1 MHLNID
7 GKSLTASK
15 SALNDYK
22 TAIEQLPD
30 SETLKHDCLERAQQ
44 CRKDAEAEVAEHQQ
58 ELARQQEVFAEMER
72 EIPQVQTSIGNC
84 NEEIQHLRNRL
95 SDAED
100 DDQRSSLYEQ
110 IHAAENR
117 RRNLEEELERCEEK
131 KKVAQERM
139 DAETILI
146 KKYQE
151 KCEELTT
158 LYQNLESS
166 LSQYS
171 ENMVQ
176 YRSTVTAKATD
187 MMGALDQI
195 SSIQQS
201 YENFSLSGGG
211 GIGSGTGGFSGGAAM
226 LGSGGGS
233 MGGSSSYASHAAV
246 GQGGSSV
253 GAGIATGNRSG
264 GTSTKEAV
272 HSSSVSGESS
282 NTESDFHPVSATHH
296 VGENGTMK
304 ITMNTSGANV
314 DASVFGDYKT
324 NNGGNI
330 SISRGEN
337 GVEITVDQHSY
348 DLLQLADKE
357 PILYQTTSK
366 IDGKNVTSY
375 KVIFQQPDT
384 IMTYYNA
391 NRMSNNVNT
400 TDAKQASSLSPIG
413 TDGKPINTHHIT
425 REGFMTFYVDLEET
439 YHQEHTKELHSEIED
454 YESFRN
460 EPTLKKSFENF
471 KSQYYNFVL
480 MQYLETLTGS
490 EYKKS
495 KKYHRL

>member
-1 MHLNID
+1 MNID

-30 SETLKHDCLERAQQ
+30 SEALKHDCLERAQQ

-211 GIGSGTGGFSGGAAM
+211 IGSGAGGFSSGAAM

-233 MGGSSSYASHAAV
+233 MGGSSYAAV

-272 HSSSVSGESS
+272 HSSSVSGESF
-282 NTESDFHPVSATHH
+282 NTESDFHPISATHR

-391 NRMSNNVNT
+391 NRMSNNSNT

>member
-1 MHLNID
+1 MNID
-7 GKSLTASK
+7 GKSLMASK

-30 SETLKHDCLERAQQ
+30 SEALKHDCLERAQQ

-211 GIGSGTGGFSGGAAM
+211 IGSGAGGFSSGAAM

-233 MGGSSSYASHAAV
+233 MGGSSYAAV

-272 HSSSVSGESS
+272 HSSSVSGESF
-282 NTESDFHPVSATHH
+282 NTESDFHPISATHH

-304 ITMNTSGANV
+304 ITMNTSGANM

>member
-30 SETLKHDCLERAQQ
+30 SEALKHDCLERAQQ

-201 YENFSLSGGG
+201 YENFSLSGGD
-211 GIGSGTGGFSGGAAM
+211 IGSGAGCFSSGAAM

-233 MGGSSSYASHAAV
+233 MGGSSYAAV

-272 HSSSVSGESS
+272 HSSSVSGESF
-282 NTESDFHPVSATHH
+282 NTESDFHPISATHR

-391 NRMSNNVNT
+391 NRMSNNSNT

>member
-72 EIPQVQTSIGNC
+72 EIPQVQTYIGNC

-211 GIGSGTGGFSGGAAM
+211 IGSGAGGFSSGAAM

-233 MGGSSSYASHAAV
+233 MGGSSYAAV

-272 HSSSVSGESS
+272 HSSSVSGESF
-282 NTESDFHPVSATHH
+282 NTESDFHPISATHH

-304 ITMNTSGANV
+304 ITMNTSGANM

-495 KKYHRL
+495 KKYH

>member
-1 MHLNID
+1 MNID

-30 SETLKHDCLERAQQ
+30 SEALKHDCLERAQQ

-131 KKVAQERM
+131 KKIAQERM

-211 GIGSGTGGFSGGAAM
+211 IGSGAGGFSSGAAM

-233 MGGSSSYASHAAV
+233 MGGSSYAAV

-272 HSSSVSGESS
+272 HSSSVSGESF
-282 NTESDFHPVSATHH
+282 NTESDFHPISATHH

-391 NRMSNNVNT
+391 NRMSNNANT
-400 TDAKQASSLSPIG
+400 TDAKQASFLSPIG

>member
-30 SETLKHDCLERAQQ
+30 SEALKHDCLERAQQ

-201 YENFSLSGGG
+201 YENFSLSGGD
-211 GIGSGTGGFSGGAAM
+211 IGSGAGGFSSGAAM

-233 MGGSSSYASHAAV
+233 AFVGSISSAGVVGGTKQTSSSINSVKSSIPKRTYQETEHVIKEKLPNSYHDGNIDKLFNRNGTIEFV
-246 GQGGSSV
+246 KSTPKGTQKPDQYRFSGNTMYIKEEKNYKIENGTSSV
-253 GAGIATGNRSG
+253 VQSISNQLIKRIDCFFGATVPA
-264 GTSTKEAV
+264 
-272 HSSSVSGESS
+272 SVSGEEKDSKIEKMDLEYIIDLHGHYYHKDGS
-282 NTESDFHPVSATHH
+282 PVSISELNSIPERIYEKVKNHFEQTHT
-296 VGENGTMK
+296 GKRFDDYITIQNNNLFSFGT
-304 ITMNTSGANV
+304 
-314 DASVFGDYKT
+314 
-324 NNGGNI
+324 
-330 SISRGEN
+330 
-337 GVEITVDQHSY
+337 
-348 DLLQLADKE
+348 
-357 PILYQTTSK
+357 
-366 IDGKNVTSY
+366 
-375 KVIFQQPDT
+375 
-384 IMTYYNA
+384 
-391 NRMSNNVNT
+391 NR
-400 TDAKQASSLSPIG
+400 I
-413 TDGKPINTHHIT
+413 
-425 REGFMTFYVDLEET
+425 
-439 YHQEHTKELHSEIED
+439 
-454 YESFRN
+454 
-460 EPTLKKSFENF
+460 
-471 KSQYYNFVL
+471 
-480 MQYLETLTGS
+480 LTGI
-490 EYKKS
+490 
-495 KKYHRL
+495 

>member
-30 SETLKHDCLERAQQ
+30 SEALKHDCLERAQQ

-211 GIGSGTGGFSGGAAM
+211 IGSGAGGFSSGAAM

-233 MGGSSSYASHAAV
+233 MGGSSYAAV

-272 HSSSVSGESS
+272 HSSSVSGESF
-282 NTESDFHPVSATHH
+282 NTESDFHPISATHH

-304 ITMNTSGANV
+304 ITMNTSGANM

-460 EPTLKKSFENF
+460 EPTLKKAFENF

-480 MQYLETLTGS
+480 MQYLETLTSS

>member
-1 MHLNID
+1 MNID
-7 GKSLTASK
+7 GNSFMVSK

-30 SETLKHDCLERAQQ
+30 SETLKSDCLERAQQ
-44 CRKDAEAEVAEHQQ
+44 CRKDAEAEIAYHQQ
-58 ELARQQEVFAEMER
+58 ELARQQAVFAEMER
-72 EIPQVQTSIGNC
+72 KIPQIRTSIADC
-84 NEEIQHLRNRL
+84 NAELQHLRNRL
-95 SDAED
+95 ADAD
-100 DDQRSSLYEQ
+100 DDERSSLYGQ
-110 IHAAENR
+110 IDEEEER
-117 RRNLEEELERCEEK
+117 RDELEEELEQCEAQKET
-131 KKVAQERM
+131 AQEQI
-139 DAETILI
+139 DAETILV

-151 KCEELTT
+151 KSEELTT

-166 LSQYS
+166 LSKYS
-171 ENMVQ
+171 EDMVQ
-176 YRSTVTAKATD
+176 YRSTVTAKATA
-187 MMGALDQI
+187 MMGTLDQM

-211 GIGSGTGGFSGGAAM
+211 ISGGAGGFSSRAVA
-226 LGSGGGS
+226 LGSGSGSSAGGGYSRAS
-233 MGGSSSYASHAAV
+233 MG
-246 GQGGSSV
+246 QGNTSV
-253 GAGIATGNRSG
+253 GTEIATGNSYG
-264 GTSTKEAV
+264 GTSTKEAIR
-272 HSSSVSGESS
+272 SSSASEESS
-282 NTESDFHPVSATHH
+282 STDGDFHPVSATHQ

-324 NNGGNI
+324 NNGGTI

-337 GVEITVDQHSY
+337 GVEITVDQQSY

-366 IDGKNVTSY
+366 IDGKKETSY

-400 TDAKQASSLSPIG
+400 TDAKKASSLSPMG

-460 EPTLKKSFENF
+460 EPILKKSFENF

-480 MQYLETLTGS
+480 MQYLETITGS

>member
-1 MHLNID
+1 MNID

-30 SETLKHDCLERAQQ
+30 SEALKHDCLERAQQ

-211 GIGSGTGGFSGGAAM
+211 IGSGAGGFSSGAAM

-233 MGGSSSYASHAAV
+233 MGGSSYAAV

-264 GTSTKEAV
+264 GTSTKEGV
-272 HSSSVSGESS
+272 HSSSVSGESF
-282 NTESDFHPVSATHH
+282 NTESDFHPISATHH

-304 ITMNTSGANV
+304 ITMNTSGANM

>member
-30 SETLKHDCLERAQQ
+30 SEALKHDCLERAQQ

-201 YENFSLSGGG
+201 YENFSLSGGD
-211 GIGSGTGGFSGGAAM
+211 IGSGAGGFSSGAAM

-233 MGGSSSYASHAAV
+233 MGGSSYASV
-246 GQGGSSV
+246 GQGVSSV

-272 HSSSVSGESS
+272 HSSSVSGESF
-282 NTESDFHPVSATHH
+282 NTESDFHPISATHH

-304 ITMNTSGANV
+304 ITMNTSGANM

>member
-30 SETLKHDCLERAQQ
+30 SEALKHDCLERAQQ

-211 GIGSGTGGFSGGAAM
+211 IGSGAGGFSSGAAM

-233 MGGSSSYASHAAV
+233 MGGSSYAAV

-272 HSSSVSGESS
+272 HSSSVSGESF
-282 NTESDFHPVSATHH
+282 NTESDFHPISATHH

-304 ITMNTSGANV
+304 ITMNTSGANM

-391 NRMSNNVNT
+391 NRMSNNSNT

>member
-1 MHLNID
+1 MNID

-30 SETLKHDCLERAQQ
+30 SEALKHDCLERAQQ

-131 KKVAQERM
+131 KKIAQERM

-211 GIGSGTGGFSGGAAM
+211 IGSGAGGFSSGAAM

-233 MGGSSSYASHAAV
+233 MGGSSYAAV

-272 HSSSVSGESS
+272 HSSSVSGESF
-282 NTESDFHPVSATHH
+282 NTESDFHPISATHH

-391 NRMSNNVNT
+391 NRMSNNANT

>member
-1 MHLNID
+1 MNID

-211 GIGSGTGGFSGGAAM
+211 IGSGAGGFSSGAAM

-233 MGGSSSYASHAAV
+233 MGGSSYAAV

-272 HSSSVSGESS
+272 HSSSVSGESF
-282 NTESDFHPVSATHH
+282 NTESDFHPISATHR

-480 MQYLETLTGS
+480 MQYLGTLTGS

>member
-1 MHLNID
+1 MNID

-30 SETLKHDCLERAQQ
+30 SEALKHDCLERAQQ

-117 RRNLEEELERCEEK
+117 RRNLEEKLERCEEK
-131 KKVAQERM
+131 KKIAQERM

-211 GIGSGTGGFSGGAAM
+211 IGSGAGGFSSGAAM

-233 MGGSSSYASHAAV
+233 MGGSSYAAV

-272 HSSSVSGESS
+272 HSSSVSGESF
-282 NTESDFHPVSATHH
+282 NTESDFHPISATHH

-391 NRMSNNVNT
+391 NRMSNNANT

>member
-30 SETLKHDCLERAQQ
+30 SEALKHDCLERAQQ

-211 GIGSGTGGFSGGAAM
+211 IGSGAGGFSSGAAM

-233 MGGSSSYASHAAV
+233 MGGSSYAAM

-272 HSSSVSGESS
+272 HSSSVSGESF
-282 NTESDFHPVSATHH
+282 NTESDFHPISATHH

-304 ITMNTSGANV
+304 ITMNTSGANM

>member
-1 MHLNID
+1 MNID

-30 SETLKHDCLERAQQ
+30 SEALKHDCLERAQQ

-211 GIGSGTGGFSGGAAM
+211 IGSGAGGFSSGAAM

-233 MGGSSSYASHAAV
+233 MGGSSYAAV

-272 HSSSVSGESS
+272 HSSSVSGESF
-282 NTESDFHPVSATHH
+282 NTESDFHPISATHH

-391 NRMSNNVNT
+391 NRMSNNANT

>member
-30 SETLKHDCLERAQQ
+30 SEALKHDCLERAQQ

-131 KKVAQERM
+131 KKIAQERM

-211 GIGSGTGGFSGGAAM
+211 IGSGAGGFSSGAAM

-233 MGGSSSYASHAAV
+233 MGGSSYAAV

-272 HSSSVSGESS
+272 HSSSVSGESF
-282 NTESDFHPVSATHH
+282 NTESDFHPISATHH

-391 NRMSNNVNT
+391 NRMSNNANT

-480 MQYLETLTGS
+480 MQYLETFTGS

>member
-1 MHLNID
+1 MNID

-30 SETLKHDCLERAQQ
+30 SEALKHDCLERAQQ

-131 KKVAQERM
+131 KKIAQERM

-211 GIGSGTGGFSGGAAM
+211 IGSGAGGFSSGAAM

-233 MGGSSSYASHAAV
+233 MGGSSYAAV

-272 HSSSVSGESS
+272 HSSSVSGESF
-282 NTESDFHPVSATHH
+282 NTESDFHPISATHH

-391 NRMSNNVNT
+391 NRMSNNANT

-480 MQYLETLTGS
+480 MQYLETFTGS

>member
-30 SETLKHDCLERAQQ
+30 SGTLKHDCLERAQQ

-211 GIGSGTGGFSGGAAM
+211 IGSGAGGFSSGAAM

-233 MGGSSSYASHAAV
+233 MGGSSYAAV

-272 HSSSVSGESS
+272 HSSSVSGESF
-282 NTESDFHPVSATHH
+282 NTESDFHPISATHH

-304 ITMNTSGANV
+304 ITMNTSGANM

>member
-1 MHLNID
+1 MNID

-30 SETLKHDCLERAQQ
+30 SEVLKHDCLERAQQ

-117 RRNLEEELERCEEK
+117 RRNLEEELKRCEEK

-211 GIGSGTGGFSGGAAM
+211 IGSGAGGFSSRAAM

-233 MGGSSSYASHAAV
+233 MGGSSYAAV

-272 HSSSVSGESS
+272 HSSSVSGESF
-282 NTESDFHPVSATHH
+282 NTESDFHPISATHH

-304 ITMNTSGANV
+304 ITMNTSGANM

-330 SISRGEN
+330 SIFRGEN

>member
-1 MHLNID
+1 MNID

-30 SETLKHDCLERAQQ
+30 SEALKHDCLERAQQ

-211 GIGSGTGGFSGGAAM
+211 IGSGAGGFSSGAAM

-233 MGGSSSYASHAAV
+233 MGGSSYAAV

-272 HSSSVSGESS
+272 HSSSVSGESF
-282 NTESDFHPVSATHH
+282 NTESDFHPISATHH

-304 ITMNTSGANV
+304 ITMNTSGANM

-391 NRMSNNVNT
+391 NRMSNNSNT

>member
-1 MHLNID
+1 MNID

-30 SETLKHDCLERAQQ
+30 SEALKHDCLERAQQ

-72 EIPQVQTSIGNC
+72 KIPQVQTSIGNC

-211 GIGSGTGGFSGGAAM
+211 IGSGAGAFSSGAAM

-233 MGGSSSYASHAAV
+233 MGGSSYAAV

-272 HSSSVSGESS
+272 HSSSVSGESF
-282 NTESDFHPVSATHH
+282 NTESDFHPISATHH

-304 ITMNTSGANV
+304 ITMNTSGANM

>member
-1 MHLNID
+1 MNID

-30 SETLKHDCLERAQQ
+30 SEALKHDCLERAQQ

-211 GIGSGTGGFSGGAAM
+211 IGSGAGGFSSGAAM

-233 MGGSSSYASHAAV
+233 MGGSSYAAV

-272 HSSSVSGESS
+272 HSSSVSGESF
-282 NTESDFHPVSATHH
+282 NTESDFHPISATHH

-304 ITMNTSGANV
+304 ITMNTSGANI

-391 NRMSNNVNT
+391 NRMSNNSNT

>member
-1 MHLNID
+1 MNID

-30 SETLKHDCLERAQQ
+30 SEVLKHDCLERAQQ

-72 EIPQVQTSIGNC
+72 KIPQVQTSIGNC

-211 GIGSGTGGFSGGAAM
+211 IGSGAGGFSSGAAM

-233 MGGSSSYASHAAV
+233 MGGSSYAAV

-272 HSSSVSGESS
+272 HSSSVSGESF
-282 NTESDFHPVSATHH
+282 NTESDFHPISATHH

-304 ITMNTSGANV
+304 ITMNTSGANM

>member
-30 SETLKHDCLERAQQ
+30 SEALKHDCLERAQQ

-211 GIGSGTGGFSGGAAM
+211 IGSGAGGFSSGAAM

-233 MGGSSSYASHAAV
+233 MGGSSYAAV

-272 HSSSVSGESS
+272 HSSSVSGESF
-282 NTESDFHPVSATHH
+282 NTESDFHLISATHH

-304 ITMNTSGANV
+304 ITMNTSGANM

>member
-30 SETLKHDCLERAQQ
+30 SEALKHDCLERAQQ

-131 KKVAQERM
+131 KKIAQERM

-211 GIGSGTGGFSGGAAM
+211 IGSGAGGFSSGAAM

-233 MGGSSSYASHAAV
+233 MGGSSYAAV

-272 HSSSVSGESS
+272 HSSSVSGESF
-282 NTESDFHPVSATHH
+282 NTESDFHPISATHH

-391 NRMSNNVNT
+391 NRMSNNANT

>member
-30 SETLKHDCLERAQQ
+30 SEALKHDCLERAQQ

-117 RRNLEEELERCEEK
+117 RRNLEEKLERCEEK
-131 KKVAQERM
+131 KKIAQERM

-211 GIGSGTGGFSGGAAM
+211 IGSGAGGFSSGAAM

-233 MGGSSSYASHAAV
+233 MGGSSYAAV

-272 HSSSVSGESS
+272 HSSSVSGESF
-282 NTESDFHPVSATHH
+282 NTESDFHPISATHH

-391 NRMSNNVNT
+391 NRMSNNANT

>member
-1 MHLNID
+1 MNID

-30 SETLKHDCLERAQQ
+30 SEALKHDCLERAQQ

-139 DAETILI
+139 DTETILI

-211 GIGSGTGGFSGGAAM
+211 IGSGAGAFSSGAAM

-233 MGGSSSYASHAAV
+233 MGGSSYAAV

-272 HSSSVSGESS
+272 HSSSVSGESF
-282 NTESDFHPVSATHH
+282 NTESDFHPISATHH

-304 ITMNTSGANV
+304 ITMNTSGANM

-330 SISRGEN
+330 SIFRGEN

>member
-1 MHLNID
+1 MNID

-30 SETLKHDCLERAQQ
+30 SEALKHDCLERAQQ

-100 DDQRSSLYEQ
+100 DGQRSSLYEQ

-211 GIGSGTGGFSGGAAM
+211 IGSGAGGFSSGAAM

-233 MGGSSSYASHAAV
+233 MGGSSYAAV

-272 HSSSVSGESS
+272 HSSSVSGESF
-282 NTESDFHPVSATHH
+282 NTESDFHPISATHH

-304 ITMNTSGANV
+304 ITMNTSGANM

-391 NRMSNNVNT
+391 NRMSNNANT

>member
-30 SETLKHDCLERAQQ
+30 SEALKHDCLERAQQ

-201 YENFSLSGGG
+201 YENFSLSGGD
-211 GIGSGTGGFSGGAAM
+211 IGSGAGGFSSGAAM

-233 MGGSSSYASHAAV
+233 MGGSSYAAV
-246 GQGGSSV
+246 GQGGSFV

-272 HSSSVSGESS
+272 HSSSVSGESF
-282 NTESDFHPVSATHH
+282 NTESDFHPISATHH

-304 ITMNTSGANV
+304 ITMNTSGANM

-391 NRMSNNVNT
+391 NRMSNNVNM

>member
-1 MHLNID
+1 MNID

-30 SETLKHDCLERAQQ
+30 SEALKHDCLERAQQ

-211 GIGSGTGGFSGGAAM
+211 IGSGAGGFSSGAAM

-233 MGGSSSYASHAAV
+233 MGGSSYAAV

-272 HSSSVSGESS
+272 HSSSVSGESF
-282 NTESDFHPVSATHH
+282 NTESDFHPISATHH

-304 ITMNTSGANV
+304 ITMNTSGANM

-330 SISRGEN
+330 SIFRGEN

-391 NRMSNNVNT
+391 NRMSNNSNT

>member
-30 SETLKHDCLERAQQ
+30 SEALKYDCLERAQQ

-58 ELARQQEVFAEMER
+58 ELVRQQEVFAEMER

-211 GIGSGTGGFSGGAAM
+211 IGSGAGGFS
-226 LGSGGGS
+226 
-233 MGGSSSYASHAAV
+233 
-246 GQGGSSV
+246 
-253 GAGIATGNRSG
+253 
-264 GTSTKEAV
+264 
-272 HSSSVSGESS
+272 
-282 NTESDFHPVSATHH
+282 PW
-296 VGENGTMK
+296 
-304 ITMNTSGANV
+304 
-314 DASVFGDYKT
+314 
-324 NNGGNI
+324 
-330 SISRGEN
+330 
-337 GVEITVDQHSY
+337 
-348 DLLQLADKE
+348 
-357 PILYQTTSK
+357 
-366 IDGKNVTSY
+366 
-375 KVIFQQPDT
+375 
-384 IMTYYNA
+384 
-391 NRMSNNVNT
+391 
-400 TDAKQASSLSPIG
+400 
-413 TDGKPINTHHIT
+413 
-425 REGFMTFYVDLEET
+425 
-439 YHQEHTKELHSEIED
+439 
-454 YESFRN
+454 
-460 EPTLKKSFENF
+460 
-471 KSQYYNFVL
+471 SQY
-480 MQYLETLTGS
+480 
-490 EYKKS
+490 
-495 KKYHRL
+495 

>member
-1 MHLNID
+1 M
-7 GKSLTASK
+7 
-15 SALNDYK
+15 
-22 TAIEQLPD
+22 
-30 SETLKHDCLERAQQ
+30 
-44 CRKDAEAEVAEHQQ
+44 
-58 ELARQQEVFAEMER
+58 
-72 EIPQVQTSIGNC
+72 
-84 NEEIQHLRNRL
+84 
-95 SDAED
+95 
-100 DDQRSSLYEQ
+100 
-110 IHAAENR
+110 
-117 RRNLEEELERCEEK
+117 
-131 KKVAQERM
+131 
-139 DAETILI
+139 
-146 KKYQE
+146 
-151 KCEELTT
+151 
-158 LYQNLESS
+158 
-166 LSQYS
+166 
-171 ENMVQ
+171 Q

-201 YENFSLSGGG
+201 YENFSLSGGD
-211 GIGSGTGGFSGGAAM
+211 IGSGAGGFSSGAAM

-233 MGGSSSYASHAAV
+233 MGGSSYASV

-272 HSSSVSGESS
+272 HSSSVSGESF
-282 NTESDFHPVSATHH
+282 NTESDFHPISATHH

-304 ITMNTSGANV
+304 ITMNTSGANM

-391 NRMSNNVNT
+391 NRMSNNSNT

>member
-1 MHLNID
+1 MNID

-30 SETLKHDCLERAQQ
+30 SEALKHDCLERAQQ

-211 GIGSGTGGFSGGAAM
+211 IGSGAGGFSSGAAM

-233 MGGSSSYASHAAV
+233 MGGSSYAAV

-272 HSSSVSGESS
+272 HSSSVSGESF
-282 NTESDFHPVSATHH
+282 NTESDFHLISATHH

-304 ITMNTSGANV
+304 ITMNTSGANM

>member
-30 SETLKHDCLERAQQ
+30 SEVLKHDCLERAQQ

-72 EIPQVQTSIGNC
+72 KIPQVQTSIGNC

-211 GIGSGTGGFSGGAAM
+211 IGSGAGGFSSGAAM

-233 MGGSSSYASHAAV
+233 MGGSSYAAV

-272 HSSSVSGESS
+272 HSSSVSGESF
-282 NTESDFHPVSATHH
+282 NTESDFHPISATHH

-304 ITMNTSGANV
+304 ITMNTSGANM

>member
-1 MHLNID
+1 MNID

-30 SETLKHDCLERAQQ
+30 SEALKHDCLERAQQ

-72 EIPQVQTSIGNC
+72 KIPQVQTSIGNC

-211 GIGSGTGGFSGGAAM
+211 IGSGAGGFSSGAAM

-233 MGGSSSYASHAAV
+233 MGGSSYAAV

-272 HSSSVSGESS
+272 HSSSVSGESF
-282 NTESDFHPVSATHH
+282 NTESDFHPISATHH

-304 ITMNTSGANV
+304 ITMNTSGANM

>member
-30 SETLKHDCLERAQQ
+30 SEALKHDCLERAQQ

-211 GIGSGTGGFSGGAAM
+211 IGSGAGGFSSGAAM

-233 MGGSSSYASHAAV
+233 MGGSSYAAV

-272 HSSSVSGESS
+272 HSSSVSGESF
-282 NTESDFHPVSATHH
+282 NTESDFHPISATHH

-304 ITMNTSGANV
+304 ITMNTSGANM

-391 NRMSNNVNT
+391 NRMSNNANT

>member
-30 SETLKHDCLERAQQ
+30 SEALKHDCLERAQQ

-211 GIGSGTGGFSGGAAM
+211 IGSGAGGFSSGAAM

-233 MGGSSSYASHAAV
+233 MGGSSYAAV

-272 HSSSVSGESS
+272 HSSSVSGESF
-282 NTESDFHPVSATHH
+282 NTESDFHPISATHH

-304 ITMNTSGANV
+304 ITMNTSGANM
-314 DASVFGDYKT
+314 DASVFSDYKT

-391 NRMSNNVNT
+391 NRMSNNANT

>member
-211 GIGSGTGGFSGGAAM
+211 IGSGAGGFSSGAAM

-233 MGGSSSYASHAAV
+233 MGGSSYAAV

-272 HSSSVSGESS
+272 HSSSVSGESF
-282 NTESDFHPVSATHH
+282 NTESDFHPISATHH

-304 ITMNTSGANV
+304 ITMNTSGANM